1 MIGYVIETY
10 EDGCYEVEFSDS
22 TTGVTLALLSVTA
35 EDLRLSTGPGTSST
49 RVRRS
54 LKSARGARTRHGKR
68 RSAHRATGLRGPPTN
83 YRPFQM
89 RRRPKQLE
97 LSPLRLA
104 AHGGARDGAGRPPT
118 SGRRPPVPHR
128 VRPEHK
134 ARFPVHLT
142 LRGGAGLPSLR
153 SVRVFDAALPA
164 VRRASNGRFR
174 VLAFS
179 VQTDHLHA
187 IVEADNSRTLVAGI
201 RGLAIR
207 VALAVNRA
215 LARKGS
221 VWSDRYHARELRT
234 PQETRAAFLYVLQN
248 WKKHLGTTRGIDGR
262 SSGPWFDGWAN
273 TPARPSR
280 PIPVA
285 SPRTWLA
292 AHGLARAW
300 RWPPGY
306 G

>member
-1 MIGYVIETY
+1 M
-10 EDGCYEVEFSDS
+10 
-22 TTGVTLALLSVTA
+22 
-35 EDLRLSTGPGTSST
+35 
-49 RVRRS
+49 
-54 LKSARGARTRHGKR
+54 
-68 RSAHRATGLRGPPTN
+68 RGPPTN
-83 YRPFQM
+83 YRPFQV
-89 RRRPKQLE
+89 RRLPRQLE
-97 LSPLRLA
+97 LSPLRPA
-104 AHGGARDGAGRPPT
+104 THGGARDGAGRAPI
-118 SGRRPPVPHR
+118 SGRRPPIPHR

-134 ARFPVHLT
+134 ARFPVHVT

-164 VRRASNGRFR
+164 IRRASNGRFR

-187 IVEADNSRTLVAGI
+187 IVEADNSRALVAGI
-201 RGLAIR
+201 SGLSIR

-215 LARKGS
+215 LARKGP
-221 VWSDRYHARELRT
+221 VWGDRYHARELHK

-248 WKKHLGTTRGIDGR
+248 WKKHLATTRGIDGR

-292 AHGLARAW
+292 ATGWRERGGGLLGVDEAPARGRSFAK
-300 RWPPGY
+300 
-306 G
+306 